1 MPAYYQYV
9 LLRTMRYCEEAE
21 QFTHHV
27 LLSVGHDHHPHDED
41 SEPQDD
47 EPAKPQGKNGGS
59 PEPRSCGQLVV

>member
-1 MPAYYQYV
+1 
-9 LLRTMRYCEEAE
+9 MRYCEEAE

-41 SEPQDD
+41 GEPQDD

>member
-1 MPAYYQYV
+1 
-9 LLRTMRYCEEAE
+9 MRYGKEAE

>member
-1 MPAYYQYV
+1 MYP
-9 LLRTMRYCEEAE
+9 RNMRYREKAE

-27 LLSVGHDHHPHDED
+27 LFATGHDHHPHDED

-47 EPAKPQGKNGGS
+47 EPAEPQGKNSGS